1 MCIYACAYLLPKAQE
16 DRLTLYHKLPSKL
29 KHAATIG
36 RGIDEKKSRWT
47 HIELYTCAQLRTY
60 IAYIY
65 IYIFTYINI
74 NIYLYI
80 YISTYTR
87 GVHIVSRCISQVHK
101 TCRRVTWTFWRT
113 QIEPGQLSTSR
124 PEPCAG
130 VLSTPASER
139 REVAGCVFGVGTCG
153 KFFTYGAYLCIFEG
167 RTPNISGW
175 W

>member
-1 MCIYACAYLLPKAQE
+1 MRTTA
-16 DRLTLYHKLPSKL
+16 
-29 KHAATIG
+29 
-36 RGIDEKKSRWT
+36 
-47 HIELYTCAQLRTY
+47 HIHCLH
-60 IAYIY
+60 IYIY
-65 IYIFTYINI
+65 IYIYKYKYIFI
-74 NIYLYI
+74 YI

-175 W
+175 WWLEPWNFMTSHSVGNGIIIPTDSYVSEG